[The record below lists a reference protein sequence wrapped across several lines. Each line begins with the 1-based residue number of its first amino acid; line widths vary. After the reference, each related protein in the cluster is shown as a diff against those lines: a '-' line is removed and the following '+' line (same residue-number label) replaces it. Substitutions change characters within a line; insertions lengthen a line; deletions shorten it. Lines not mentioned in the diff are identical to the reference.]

1 MQTAFEDACHPFMDR
16 STELIN
22 IKTKDIMSEDVV
34 TSLHTLEGVGLS
46 LYRDHRQVL
55 CGKLPVTQ
63 PIKMNGFFLFA
74 AKKKRQQTKSEH
86 QVELLKYNL
95 NTYAKLW
102 MTSQARGISPE
113 EMFSHE
119 NHQDPPSIAFA
130 GQLRDGTKSTLIDIL
145 SSDIPNVAEL
155 PQSVRMLIVDGAALV
170 HMIKPDPGST
180 FEQYAEKIHKY
191 LNVRLNKV
199 KPSEILNLYWVIEN
213 HMTKSL
219 KSMNNH
225 KVFFSAGTC
234 RLHP

>member
-1 MQTAFEDACHPFMDR
+1 MKYLLQLFKTEKTSNKHHEESKEFQKTFREHVIKMQTAFEDACHPFMDR

-86 QVELLKYNL
+86 QVELLKYIL

-102 MTSQARGISPE
+102 MTSQG
-113 EMFSHE
+113 
-119 NHQDPPSIAFA
+119 A
-130 GQLRDGTKSTLIDIL
+130 GNKPRRD
-145 SSDIPNVAEL
+145 V
-155 PQSVRMLIVDGAALV
+155 QS
-170 HMIKPDPGST
+170 
-180 FEQYAEKIHKY
+180 
-191 LNVRLNKV
+191 
-199 KPSEILNLYWVIEN
+199 
-213 HMTKSL
+213 
-219 KSMNNH
+219 
-225 KVFFSAGTC
+225 
-234 RLHP
+234 